1 MSLIARSLGR
11 LGILDALALSAVLL
25 GWRFFT
31 GSPLNTRTALTV
43 AGLYSVLRILQA
55 VQNAAKE
62 TGTAP
67 AGDTGAKRVFVKDPA
82 QVLDLAK
89 IEGYEA
95 IRRSTP
101 YLDKWLTISGAF
113 EGRAESLRRDSMYVS
128 LILDDGRRVN
138 LRFAGNKRAEIQCLQ
153 QGQRITANCQIR
165 HYDFALRLEN
175 CELVDTEPFRRASFP
190 KVS

>member
-1 MSLIARSLGR
+1 MFLNARSLGR
-11 LGILDALALSAVLL
+11 ILDALALSAVLL

-31 GSPLNTRTALTV
+31 GSALNTRTALTV
-43 AGLYSVLRILQA
+43 AGLYLVLQILQA
-55 VQNAAKE
+55 VQIAGKE

-67 AGDTGAKRVFVKDPA
+67 AGETRARRVFVKDPA

-101 YLDKWLTISGAF
+101 YLDKWVTISGTF
-113 EGRAESLRRDSMYVS
+113 EGRAESLRRDSLYVS
-128 LILDDGRRVN
+128 QILDDGRRVN
-138 LRFAGNKRAEIQCLQ
+138 LRFAGDKRAAIQCLQ
-153 QGQRITANCQIR
+153 QGQRITANCQIQ

-175 CELVDTEPFRRASFP
+175 CELVDTEPLRKAS
-190 KVS
+190 